1 MFIYVESEC
10 RGYTPGS
17 CGALLASL
25 VFVRDELKG
34 REMEMCRQ
42 ASERVAQH
50 GGSAPD
56 PGKSHGHVMTL
67 KGVWPGRAGPTL
79 ILATGVSLFFFFFFF
94 LYCLTDWQL
103 NRGLNEGSVV
113 PAREAF

>member
-25 VFVRDELKG
+25 VFVRDGLKG

-42 ASERVAQH
+42 ASERLAQH

-56 PGKSHGHVMTL
+56 PGKSHGHVMAL

-79 ILATGVSLFFFFFFF
+79 ILATGDRSGPGFFF
-94 LYCLTDWQL
+94 LVLF
-103 NRGLNEGSVV
+103 N
-113 PAREAF
+113 

>member
-67 KGVWPGRAGPTL
+67 KGVWPGRVWGRQDCS
-79 ILATGVSLFFFFFFF
+79 LAEASHQF
-94 LYCLTDWQL
+94 
-103 NRGLNEGSVV
+103 RGKNSST
-113 PAREAF
+113 FNIS